1 MPEIDIKSNSRQIPK
16 VKEICANKKY
26 FDILYSYLQ
35 SISKYNQKEN
45 IRYFA
50 KKDIN
55 FSKLGEQFNMSRQ
68 TMSNKF
74 KNLQELGLICDL
86 DAENYKLITLE
97 KDIAALIPY
106 DTVKLLT
113 DTLSQNTISTYI
125 YLFNRYFAEGYNS
138 FQFTLDQ
145 VKAFIGISI
154 KTRSNND
161 IITNILY
168 VLEKIG
174 LIRYSLT
181 TLQQDEDSFQNV
193 KTIYQLDQLT
203 LTLKKEC

>member
-125 YLFNRYFAEGYNS
+125 YLFNRYFAEGYKP

-145 VKAFIGISI
+145 VKAFIGIST

-193 KTIYQLDQLT
+193 KTIYQLDWLT
-203 LTLKKEC
+203 LTLKREC